1 MSTMYLRI
9 VLVSLLLSTLALP
22 GIPAAAPTAA
32 PSRPT
37 DNSVQIDFQ
46 DVDITVFIKF
56 ISELTGTNYVVDRA
70 VQGKVTVLSPS
81 PVSPAEAT
89 ALLESVL
96 EVHGYTTVAAGATT
110 KIVPAVLGRAKGVGV
125 DVGRA
130 EAGDHLVTRII
141 PLRHAAPEE
150 LRKILAPLVAKSGVI
165 ASHPASG
172 SLLVTDS
179 RSNIARL
186 LEIVATMDVPAVYEE
201 LALFPLRHAA
211 AIDLARELEELFGR
225 AADKGEAG
233 GGLRIVPHERAN
245 SLVVRGSKSQLDRLR
260 GLLTSMDIEVPRDE
274 GRVHVHYLKH
284 ANAGDLVKVL
294 LEVPDKP
301 GEGAGGDKGKGASGM
316 AGAAAGKNS
325 LFSDQVRI
333 LADNETNAVIVIA
346 PRDEYALLRQLI
358 EKLDIPRRMV
368 YIEALIM
375 EVKAERAF
383 EVGVQWVG
391 LGAYD
396 NDSGIAYGSF
406 SGSANSPFDAITGLQ
421 GDSPSFPAGFSLG
434 VLHSIKI
441 GDVLFPDLASI
452 LKAYRNDEDIN
463 IIATPQ
469 ILTTDNKKAEIRVG
483 ENVPYIVS
491 KNTSQADQ
499 DYTSYDYKDVSTS
512 LEITPQISQNDV
524 LRLDI
529 LTEVVKLKNP
539 AAESQTPTTLKR
551 TAKTTVLVRNEDT
564 VVIGGIIGQDSSQ
577 GEYKVPLLGDIP
589 VLGWLFKGRSEAES
603 RTNLFIFITPRIV
616 ENPAQLAKIS
626 SEKRRKME
634 ELKPKLAE
642 NFPREPIGEAAQ
654 AEALRLVEQG
664 FARMQG
670 EDFDGAGQFFLEA
683 LKLTPDNPYALLNLG
698 VIRERQGKTEEAI
711 RLYRRVLTLNGP
723 ELAERASEPGA
734 AGKRLVD
741 IARENLARLGQ
752 AP

>member
-1 MSTMYLRI
+1 MTNTFARI
-9 VLVSLLLSTLALP
+9 LLLSLLWTGLALP
-22 GIPAAAPTAA
+22 AVAAAAPA
-32 PSRPT
+32 PT
-37 DNSVQIDFQ
+37 DNGVQIDFQ
-46 DVDITVFIKF
+46 DVDITIFIKY
-56 ISELTGTNYVVDRA
+56 ISELTGKNYVVDRS
-70 VQGKVTVLSPS
+70 VQGKVTVLSPT
-81 PVSPAEAT
+81 PVSPAEAS

-96 EVHGYTTVAAGATT
+96 EVHGYTTVPAGSTT
-110 KIVPAVLGRAKGVGV
+110 KIVPTALGRAKGVGV
-125 DVGRA
+125 ESGRA
-130 EAGDHLVTRII
+130 AAGDQLVTRII
-141 PLRHAAPEE
+141 PLRHAGAEE

-186 LEIVATMDVPAVYEE
+186 LEIVAAMDVPAVNEE

-225 AADKGEAG
+225 AGDKGEAA
-233 GGLRIVPHERAN
+233 LRIVPHERAN
-245 SLVVRGSKSQLDRLR
+245 SLVVRGVKSQLDRLR
-260 GLLTSMDIEVPRDE
+260 ALLGSMDVEVPRDE

-294 LEVPDKP
+294 LEVPDKAA
-301 GEGAGGDKGKGASGM
+301 EGKGASGDK
-316 AGAAAGKNS
+316 AKGASGMTGATAGKNS

-333 LADNETNAVIVIA
+333 LADSETNAVIVIA

-358 EKLDIPRRMV
+358 DKLDIPRRMV

-396 NDSGIAYGSF
+396 SNSGIAYGSF
-406 SGSANSPFDAITGLQ
+406 SGSSANPFDAISGLQ
-421 GDSPSFPAGFSLG
+421 SDSPSFPAGFSMG
-434 VLHSIKI
+434 VLHSITI
-441 GDVLFPDLASI
+441 GDVVFPDLASI

-463 IIATPQ
+463 IVATPQ

-491 KNTSQADQ
+491 KNTSQAEQ

-564 VVIGGIIGQDSSQ
+564 VVIGGIIGQDASR

-589 VLGWLFKGRSEAES
+589 LLGWLFKGQSESES
-603 RTNLFIFITPRIV
+603 RTNLFIFITPHIV
-616 ENPAQLAKIS
+616 ENPAQLARIS
-626 SEKRRKME
+626 AEKRRKME
-634 ELKPKLAE
+634 AIKPQLAE
-642 NFPREPIGEAAQ
+642 NFPREGTAEELQ
-654 AEALRLVEQG
+654 AGALQLVEQG
-664 FARMQG
+664 YARMQVQ
-670 EDFDGAGQFFLEA
+670 DFDGAGQFFLEA
-683 LKLTPDNPYALLNLG
+683 LKLVTDNPYALINLG
-698 VIRERQGKTEEAI
+698 VVREKQGKIDEAQ
-711 RLYRRVLTLNGP
+711 RLYRRILALNGP

-734 AGKRLVD
+734 TGKKLTD
-741 IARENLARLGQ
+741 IARENLARLGKEL
-752 AP
+752 